1 MKTWLTKI
9 AGMLTRIRWQLSQV
23 GSAIANRRTAVK
35 FELFCQAPSQRA
47 GLQFALK
54 PVTLW
59 ESASWELG
67 LDAELHTPIAVLRAY
82 VVLYSLN

>member
-1 MKTWLTKI
+1 MKTWLAKTGATLTK
-9 AGMLTRIRWQLSQV
+9 IRWQLLQV

-59 ESASWELG
+59 ESASWEFG

-82 VVLYSLN
+82 AVLYSLN

>member
-1 MKTWLTKI
+1 VKTWLVKT
-9 AGMLTRIRWQLSQV
+9 AGMLTKIRWQLSQV
-23 GSAIANRRTAVK
+23 GSAIANRRMAVK
-35 FELFCQAPSQRA
+35 FELFCLAPSRRA

-59 ESASWELG
+59 ESVSWEFG

-82 VVLYSLN
+82 VVLYSLS